1 VARKHNTH
9 HNRSRSHYPER
20 LAARGLS
27 TAAVRMPTISFARIV
42 KMLQQQRD
50 ATTLARLGLTL
61 EDSIESDEVEP
72 EVAIE
77 A

>member
-1 VARKHNTH
+1 
-9 HNRSRSHYPER
+9 
-20 LAARGLS
+20 
-27 TAAVRMPTISFARIV
+27 MPTISFARIV

-50 ATTLARLGLTL
+50 ATTLARLGLSL